1 MGPAFFMH
9 QKTANLLT
17 GANIGINFCF
27 IQKMSEK
34 NVIFVG
40 WKWPGRW
47 VGMFYRV
54 DLENYENLFAGYWEN
69 RCGLYSGG
77 N

>member
-1 MGPAFFMH
+1 MGPALACVNLGH
-9 QKTANLLT
+9 SLLT
-17 GANIGINFCF
+17 GANIGIKSGFL
-27 IQKMSEK
+27 QEMLEK

>member
-1 MGPAFFMH
+1 MLFSLDG
-9 QKTANLLT
+9 NGLV
-17 GANIGINFCF
+17 GGV
-27 IQKMSEK
+27 
-34 NVIFVG
+34 NV
-40 WKWPGRW
+40 
-47 VGMFYRV
+47 YRV

>member
-1 MGPAFFMH
+1 MEMAW
-9 QKTANLLT
+9 
-17 GANIGINFCF
+17 
-27 IQKMSEK
+27 S
-34 NVIFVG
+34 VG
-40 WKWPGRW
+40 
-47 VGMFYRV
+47 GMFYRV